1 MWTIVSTYGFVILGL
16 GFAASG
22 VLVIWWAMFADKSR
36 GRRRCPRCWHDLS
49 RTPGTVCGECG
60 RVIAHERELFRTRRR
75 WLVGGTALGILLT
88 VTAWIRLE
96 ATSAGWS
103 SLMPTPVLVGFVKFM
118 EPPGLLQ
125 EGWTDLS
132 RRVWRREL
140 SPSTQVA
147 LAQRLGEMR
156 SDEELRD
163 APADLLV
170 DVLRRD
176 PAELL
181 ADPSLTPE
189 ENESRTAAL
198 MEYKSQLDAALS
210 TIPLTVSGL
219 LPPQWTAGVPLA
231 ISVIGMQWGQR
242 VEWRAAVESAHAVAE
257 PGLPSDVQ
265 VPLAAVRSEW
275 LIWSSGG
282 RLRSNGPLT
291 GVLQVESPASGK
303 HLVRATLALQSRRW
317 NWLEGTWGPWTDAPP
332 VRVSRVVDFI
342 TPPHVKPVEGTLLQD
357 AVLAAFG
364 FPITSWADDMRP
376 VGLRYNPAAL
386 SAAEYDDV
394 LVGVVVELL
403 EGGTVHRRTR
413 FWWRGGEQRN
423 ARGGFGWAIEME
435 NVEALRR
442 LRESSDGWTVRVTGD
457 VATALRALPTA
468 DHVDVES
475 DPAQPQRKTPT
486 EWRTWVGQSERP
498 ADVSRSTDPS
508 PDRIWRMEPRM
519 RTEVR

>member
-1 MWTIVSTYGFVILGL
+1 VWTIISTYGFVLLGL
-16 GFAASG
+16 GFTASG

-60 RVIAHERELFRTRRR
+60 RVIAHERELFRTRQR
-75 WLVGGTALGILLT
+75 WLVGGAALGILLT

-96 ATSAGWS
+96 ATSGGWS
-103 SLMPTPVLVGFVKFM
+103 SLMPTPVLVGLVKLM

-140 SPSTQVA
+140 TPGTQVA
-147 LAQRLGEMR
+147 LAERLGDMCT
-156 SDEELRD
+156 DGELRD
-163 APADLLV
+163 NPADLLV

-181 ADPSLTPE
+181 ADPALSPA
-189 ENESRTAAL
+189 ESEWRATAL

-210 TIPLTVSGL
+210 AIPISVSGH

-231 ISVIGMQWGQR
+231 ISVTGMQWGQR
-242 VEWRAAVESAHAVAE
+242 VEWRAAVESAQAAPDLGHSSGPE
-257 PGLPSDVQ
+257 T
-265 VPLAAVRSEW
+265 PLASAGSEW

-282 RLRSNGPLT
+282 RLRSNGPLM
-291 GVLQVESPASGK
+291 GVLQLESPPIGK
-303 HLVRATLALQSRRW
+303 HLVKATLALQSRRW
-317 NWLEGTWGPWTDAPP
+317 NWLEGSWGAWTDAPA
-332 VRVSRVVDFI
+332 VRVARVVDL
-342 TPPHVKPVEGTLLQD
+342 TAPPPVKPVEGTLLQD

-364 FPITSWADDMRP
+364 FPVTSWADDMRP

-386 SAAEYDDV
+386 SALEYDDV

-403 EGGTVHRRTR
+403 EGDAVRRRTR
-413 FWWRGGEQRN
+413 FWWRGGEQRT
-423 ARGGFGWAIEME
+423 ARGGFGWTIELE
-435 NVEALRR
+435 EVEALRR
-442 LRESSDGWTVRVTGD
+442 LRESSEGWTVRVTGD

-468 DHVDVES
+468 DQEAAQT
-475 DPAQPQRKTPT
+475 DPALPARKNPT
-486 EWRTWVGQSERP
+486 EWRTWVGQHQRP

-508 PDRIWRMEPRM
+508 PDRIWRMEPRV
-519 RTEVR
+519 RTEDR